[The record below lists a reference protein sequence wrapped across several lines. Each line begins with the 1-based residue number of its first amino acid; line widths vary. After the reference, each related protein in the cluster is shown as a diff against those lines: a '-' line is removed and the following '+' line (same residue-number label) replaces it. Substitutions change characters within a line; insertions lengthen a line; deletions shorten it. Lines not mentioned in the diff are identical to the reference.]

1 MSCNSIGIVPVNVIF
16 SLLPVLAQRK
26 EAVNQVY
33 SDQ

>member
-16 SLLPVLAQRK
+16 GLLPVLTQLK